1 MTDPDPDPDL
11 DAMSLQD
18 LKQLQKDVAKAIAT
32 HEERGKSEAR
42 SKLDALA
49 REMGYS
55 PRRSY
60 WRRQKGHPRIRAR
73 EVSPSGEPE
82 PHLVRTR
89 PQAGLVRA
97 SAGCGH
103 GARDDDDQVGHR
115 AKRTEGPER

>member
-1 MTDPDPDPDL
+1 MTDPDLDPDL

-55 PRRSY
+55 LADLAGGDRKATRGSAPAKYR
-60 WRRQKGHPRIRAR
+60 HP
-73 EVSPSGEPE
+73 ENPSLTWSGRGRKPAWFAQALDAGKAPE
-82 PHLVRTR
+82 TMLI
-89 PQAGLVRA
+89 
-97 SAGCGH
+97 
-103 GARDDDDQVGHR
+103 
-115 AKRTEGPER
+115 E

>member
-32 HEERGKSEAR
+32 YEERGKSEAR

-55 PRRSY
+55 LADLTGGDKKATRGSAPAKYR
-60 WRRQKGHPRIRAR
+60 HP
-73 EVSPSGEPE
+73 ENPSLTWSGRGRKPAWFAQVLDAGTEPE
-82 PHLVRTR
+82 TMMIR
-89 PQAGLVRA
+89 
-97 SAGCGH
+97 
-103 GARDDDDQVGHR
+103 
-115 AKRTEGPER
+115 